1 MSQSRRTKSSSTQQL
16 VDDLLAESHGL
27 RMKYED
33 FSRYTEAQVAE
44 FVLTKRRLN
53 RELAELGERAK
64 FLTQKVDQLENANTH
79 LEQIRAHLTRE
90 NRQLSVQVEQ
100 LFEARRQLED
110 AKTHLEQIRA
120 HLTAESARL
129 TVELEA
135 TREHLRQQL
144 AHVQAERDAAQAE
157 AVRIGVELRHAH
169 GDIALLHEQRAMVQ
183 GELVRITHECSA
195 LQLQLAKRTEQRDRL
210 RNRVQALESSRIY
223 RFSQAIRRLLRR

>member
-1 MSQSRRTKSSSTQQL
+1 MAKRSTPTVSSETL

-64 FLTQKVDQLENANTH
+64 FFAEKVD
-79 LEQIRAHLTRE
+79 
-90 NRQLSVQVEQ
+90 
-100 LFEARRQLED
+100 QLED

-144 AHVQAERDAAQAE
+144 AHAQAERDAAKAERDAAQAE

-169 GDIALLHEQRAMVQ
+169 GDIGLLHEQRAMVQ
-183 GELVRITHECSA
+183 GELVKITHECSA

>member
-1 MSQSRRTKSSSTQQL
+1 MAKRSTPTVSSETL

-64 FLTQKVDQLENANTH
+64 FFAEKADQLEA
-79 LEQIRAHLTRE
+79 A
-90 NRQLSVQVEQ
+90 
-100 LFEARRQLED
+100 
-110 AKTHLEQIRA
+110 
-120 HLTAESARL
+120 
-129 TVELEA
+129 
-135 TREHLRQQL
+135 REHLGQQL
-144 AHVQAERDAAQAE
+144 AHVQVERDAAQAERDAAQVERDAAKVERDAAQAE

-169 GDIALLHEQRAMVQ
+169 GDIGLLHEQRAMVQ
-183 GELVRITHECSA
+183 GELVKITHECSA

-223 RFSQAIRRLLRR
+223 RFSHAIRRLLRR

>member
-1 MSQSRRTKSSSTQQL
+1 MQLRLESDVQPMSQARRTKSSSTQQL

-64 FLTQKVDQLENANTH
+64 FFAQKVD
-79 LEQIRAHLTRE
+79 
-90 NRQLSVQVEQ
+90 
-100 LFEARRQLED
+100 QLED

-135 TREHLRQQL
+135 TREHLGQQL

-183 GELVRITHECSA
+183 GELVKITHECSA
-195 LQLQLAKRTEQRDRL
+195 LQSELSKRTEQRNRL
-210 RNRVQALESSRIY
+210 RDRVQALESSRAY
-223 RFSQAIRRLLRR
+223 RTTQAVRRLLRRSK

>member
-1 MSQSRRTKSSSTQQL
+1 MSHSRRTKSSSTQQL

-79 LEQIRAHLTRE
+79 LEQIRAHLTGE

-110 AKTHLEQIRA
+110 AKTHLEQIRV

-129 TVELEA
+129 G
-135 TREHLRQQL
+135 R
-144 AHVQAERDAAQAE
+144 ERDMAKAE

-195 LQLQLAKRTEQRDRL
+195 LQAELAKRTEQRNRL
-210 RNRVQALESSRIY
+210 RNRVEALESSRAY
-223 RFSQAIRRLLRR
+223 RVSQAIQRLLRRTK

>member
-79 LEQIRAHLTRE
+79 LEQIRAHLTGE

-110 AKTHLEQIRA
+110 AKTHLEQIRV

-129 TVELEA
+129 G
-135 TREHLRQQL
+135 RERDV
-144 AHVQAERDAAQAE
+144 AKAERDAAQAE
-157 AVRIGVELRHAH
+157 AARIGVELRHAH

-183 GELVRITHECSA
+183 GELVKITHECSA
-195 LQLQLAKRTEQRDRL
+195 LQAELAKRTEQRNRL
-210 RNRVQALESSRIY
+210 RDRVAALESSRAY
-223 RFSQAIRRLLRR
+223 RVSQAIQRLLRRTK

>member
-1 MSQSRRTKSSSTQQL
+1 MAKRSTPTVSSETL

-64 FLTQKVDQLENANTH
+64 FFAEKADQLEA
-79 LEQIRAHLTRE
+79 A
-90 NRQLSVQVEQ
+90 
-100 LFEARRQLED
+100 
-110 AKTHLEQIRA
+110 
-120 HLTAESARL
+120 
-129 TVELEA
+129 
-135 TREHLRQQL
+135 REHLGQRL
-144 AHVQAERDAAQAE
+144 AHVQAERDAAQAERDAAKVERDEAQAE

-169 GDIALLHEQRAMVQ
+169 GDIGLLHEQRAMVQ
-183 GELVRITHECSA
+183 GELVKITHECSA

-223 RFSQAIRRLLRR
+223 RFSQAIRKLLRR

>member
-1 MSQSRRTKSSSTQQL
+1 MSQLRRTKSSSTQQL

-79 LEQIRAHLTRE
+79 LEQIRAHLTG
-90 NRQLSVQVEQ
+90 
-100 LFEARRQLED
+100 
-110 AKTHLEQIRA
+110 
-120 HLTAESARL
+120 ESARL
-129 TVELEA
+129 TKELEA
-135 TREHLRQQL
+135 TREHLGQQL
-144 AHVQAERDAAQAE
+144 AHVQAERDAAKLERDAAQAE

-183 GELVRITHECSA
+183 GELVKITHECSA
-195 LQLQLAKRTEQRDRL
+195 LQAELSKRTEQRNRL
-210 RNRVQALESSRIY
+210 RNRVEVLESSRAY
-223 RFSQAIRRLLRR
+223 RVSQAIQRLLRRTK

>member
-79 LEQIRAHLTRE
+79 LEQIRAHLT
-90 NRQLSVQVEQ
+90 
-100 LFEARRQLED
+100 
-110 AKTHLEQIRA
+110 
-120 HLTAESARL
+120 AESARL

-144 AHVQAERDAAQAE
+144 AHVQVERDAAQAE

-169 GDIALLHEQRAMVQ
+169 GDIGLLHEQRAMVQ
-183 GELVRITHECSA
+183 GELVKITHECSA
-195 LQLQLAKRTEQRDRL
+195 LQLQLAKRTEQRNRL

-223 RFSQAIRRLLRR
+223 RFSQAIRKLLRR

>member
-79 LEQIRAHLTRE
+79 LEQIRAHLTGE

-110 AKTHLEQIRA
+110 AKSHLEQIRV
-120 HLTAESARL
+120 HLTSESARL
-129 TVELEA
+129 G
-135 TREHLRQQL
+135 RERDV
-144 AHVQAERDAAQAE
+144 AKAERDAAQAERDAAQAE
-157 AVRIGVELRHAH
+157 SVRIGVELRHAH
-169 GDIALLHEQRAMVQ
+169 GDIGLLHEQRAMVQ
-183 GELVRITHECSA
+183 GELVKITHECSA
-195 LQLQLAKRTEQRDRL
+195 LQAELSKRTEQRNRL
-210 RNRVQALESSRIY
+210 RDRVAALESSRAY
-223 RFSQAIRRLLRR
+223 RVSQAIQRLLRRTK